1 MSRVHAKLK
10 VFLSEIH
17 KNSPLV
23 KNRIKILIR
32 FFYVMRKLRL
42 MPLNSIFTIFS
53 HQQLNHDPLFQR
65 TERQEGRMKKPTIWL
80 LNDEPDEARQSR
92 HF

>member
-17 KNSPLV
+17 ENSPLV

-42 MPLNSIFTIFS
+42 IPLNSIFTIFS
-53 HQQLNHDPLFQR
+53 HQQ
-65 TERQEGRMKKPTIWL
+65 TKP
-80 LNDEPDEARQSR
+80 
-92 HF
+92 